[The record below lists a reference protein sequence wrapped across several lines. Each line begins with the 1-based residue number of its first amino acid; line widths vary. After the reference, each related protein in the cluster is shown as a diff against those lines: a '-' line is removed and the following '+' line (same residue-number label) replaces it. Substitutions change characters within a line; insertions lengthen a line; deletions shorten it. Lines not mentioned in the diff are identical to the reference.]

1 MVPVNDR
8 ATAALMTAVHKH
20 LRGGASLAQALRLA
34 RDGCEDDPVQ
44 AATAWSFL
52 ALGPA

>member
-1 MVPVNDR
+1 
-8 ATAALMTAVHKH
+8 MTAVHKH

-34 RDGCEDDPVQ
+34 RDGAGDDPVQ